1 MKRFGFII
9 LGVVVTLSLVGCG
22 KKQSSTDEASEP
34 MTMESLNVVTAD
46 NKPMLDTKAPAEVK
60 PVVGDK
66 VKPQQAIFAPS
77 ATTGKTTAVNT
88 AAPLPPATFS
98 KPTGLEIQ
106 TALKNVGF
114 YSGVV
119 DGKMGA
125 KTKQAV
131 KDFQKK
137 NGLDVDGRV
146 GPKTWAVL
154 GTHLNSVPATK
165 AKQR

>member
-9 LGVVVTLSLVGCG
+9 LAVAVTLSLVGCG
-22 KKQSSTDEASEP
+22 KKQSSMDEASEP
-34 MTMESLNVVTAD
+34 MTMESLNMVTAD
-46 NKPMLDTKAPAEVK
+46 NKPVLDTRAVTEVK
-60 PVVGDK
+60 PMVGDK
-66 VKPQQAIFAPS
+66 AASSQAIFAPS
-77 ATTGKTTAVNT
+77 TGSTVTNAANT
-88 AAPLPPATFS
+88 AEPLPPATFS
-98 KPTGLEIQ
+98 RPTGLEIQ
-106 TALKNVGF
+106 TALKNAGF

-119 DGKMGA
+119 DGKLGS

-137 NGLDVDGRV
+137 NGLDVDGKV

-154 GTHLNSVPATK
+154 GTHLNPLPASK